1 MAAPGLPPP
10 ALLDKSRF
18 VQRLPRAALRIPKH
32 RSHLVASLLS
42 SFLLDMPRVKHIVPD
57 PRDPSMRLL
66 LLSPRVT
73 LPGLEGL
80 PEEKKLALANMVPL
94 DIIQH
99 DVVLDYSYW
108 PVEHILKEILP
119 AGCEVP
125 SSFET
130 IGHIAHLNLRDD
142 LLPYKKV
149 IAEVILDKN
158 PKLKTVVNK
167 VGTITNEFRVPEF
180 EVLAGDPSLVTEIKQ
195 HGATFRLDY
204 GLVYW
209 NSRLEGEH
217 KRLFAQF
224 KPGQIV
230 VDMFAGIGPFA
241 IPAAQQGCVVFAN
254 DLNPTSV
261 KYLKLNSQINKVGDR
276 VKAFNMDA
284 RDFMRKLVTE
294 EVEIVGESAEPTAVD
309 DSIVHNACNL
319 TTELINKPD
328 MGKKH
333 VRQHSIGE
341 GRDTVEAPSSEQ
353 GNSIPSTKK
362 SDEKNGKKVQ
372 ASGFVKMNISEIKP
386 WERFD
391 HIVMNLPA
399 SALEFLDVLNGLLS
413 KDRWKGTMP
422 QVHCYCFMRSIE
434 TNRDIIKKAET
445 YLGSSIVDTDIYVVR
460 DVAPNK
466 IMLCVSFT
474 LPEAVAFAPTPEPP
488 IMEESDTKRPRTE

>member
-1 MAAPGLPPP
+1 M
-10 ALLDKSRF
+10 
-18 VQRLPRAALRIPKH
+18 
-32 RSHLVASLLS
+32 
-42 SFLLDMPRVKHIVPD
+42 
-57 PRDPSMRLL
+57 
-66 LLSPRVT
+66 
-73 LPGLEGL
+73 
-80 PEEKKLALANMVPL
+80 
-94 DIIQH
+94 
-99 DVVLDYSYW
+99 
-108 PVEHILKEILP
+108 KEILP

-130 IGHIAHLNLRDD
+130 IGHIAHLNLRND
-142 LLPYKKV
+142 LLLYKEV

-204 GLVYW
+204 GMVYW

-224 KPGQIV
+224 KPGQII

-254 DLNPTSV
+254 DLNPASV
-261 KYLKLNSQINKVGDR
+261 TYLKLNSEINKVGDR

-284 RDFMRKLVTE
+284 RDFMRKLVTKGE
-294 EVEIVGESAEPTAVD
+294 GIVGESAPPT
-309 DSIVHNACNL
+309 SIDRSILHHACNL
-319 TTELINKPD
+319 SSKYSSKFD

-333 VRQHSIGE
+333 AGQHSTGE
-341 GRDTVEAPSSEQ
+341 GGDIGEAPSLEQ
-353 GNSIPSTKK
+353 GNIVPSTKK
-362 SDEKNGKKVQ
+362 SEEKKGRKVKV
-372 ASGFVKMNISEIKP
+372 SGFVKMNMSDIKP
-386 WERFD
+386 WEHFD

-413 KDRWKGTMP
+413 KGIWKGTMP
-422 QVHCYCFMRSIE
+422 RVHCYCFMRSKE
-434 TNRDIIKKAET
+434 TNGDIIKKAET

-466 IMLCVSFT
+466 IMLCVSFN
-474 LPEAVAFAPTPEPP
+474 LPEAVAFAPTPEPATLKQDDA
-488 IMEESDTKRPRTE
+488 SSLKRPRTE